1 MKKRFIRLFMFVTVI
16 TSMGALNSCKDYDED
31 RYNDL
36 QYKLQEQQA
45 SLKALKADFDAKLAA
60 IKQCTC
66 EPKEVLTAKDV
77 EAMIAAAL
85 ANAKAGLTPE
95 EVADMIAKAL
105 ADYKV
110 EGLTAAEVES
120 IVNNSLK
127 NYATLTQL
135 ENAKKDLNDAIAKV
149 QAALDN
155 KADQEALNEA
165 NLAIK
170 NVQSQVNEA
179 ATLAQNNKEAIEE
192 LKELVNG
199 LSVKDWSAEIQEVS
213 EIATDA
219 KNQAESNYNLIL
231 GLQGSYQ
238 DLQDQINALEFGAN
252 PALVNTVDSLVNVSK
267 NLATK
272 EDIEETKDYAYYL
285 YTLLNTRINS
295 LSDSI
300 TALRTDLTALQDT
313 VKKNRED
320 LEAMIKDLRTDL
332 NSMITSIIV
341 QGAKNPVY
349 GYFAMP
355 GVDPNLLIAYYGEN
369 IGTQK
374 FPVIGSGYSVYED
387 GALTQK
393 DADMLGGLDQVPVE
407 DTVMDDEEGNAGKLY
422 LTINPNTV
430 DFTGQTVQLVNSL
443 DEESPIKL
451 SPLAASTD
459 KMTFGWTRANNGFY
473 EAKATLAEADIEA
486 AKIRFDLDAMQS
498 DVEEA
503 IKSKSASS
511 LKGIAKSIYNQLGDM
526 MDANGVKASWT
537 DTEGTE
543 HSIYSQYSVGTAAIK
558 PLSFS
563 FLKDISISIPFVSSL
578 SELTDL
584 NNLIDVTKFN
594 IQLDDISSNFSI
606 SVQFDKVYEKAG
618 KYYTQYQLNINGE
631 LETGE
636 FCLDYVDAD
645 MAAFMNNRAD
655 IWSAQLKKEF
665 EVQLNTKLQD
675 MIDQINQMTAS
686 ISGKLQD
693 AIQDVIDDAQN
704 SLDSK
709 ISKVES
715 LFNRINGAL
724 SNPNSKLQVCML
736 YDGID
741 DNIHQ
746 LSNSKT
752 FPTILTGT
760 GSIKIYP
767 TTYTL
772 ELVAPAAKKFIAVTN
787 VFKDGTSAQ
796 DDDAACKSVLEATNA
811 AENFNEVISGTYN
824 GIDFT
829 PAEAGYVYEIFY
841 SALDYSGK
849 ISQRKFYVEVQ

>member
-1 MKKRFIRLFMFVTVI
+1 M
-16 TSMGALNSCKDYDED
+16 
-31 RYNDL
+31 
-36 QYKLQEQQA
+36 
-45 SLKALKADFDAKLAA
+45 
-60 IKQCTC
+60 
-66 EPKEVLTAKDV
+66 
-77 EAMIAAAL
+77 
-85 ANAKAGLTPE
+85 
-95 EVADMIAKAL
+95 
-105 ADYKV
+105 
-110 EGLTAAEVES
+110 
-120 IVNNSLK
+120 
-127 NYATLTQL
+127 
-135 ENAKKDLNDAIAKV
+135 
-149 QAALDN
+149 
-155 KADQEALNEA
+155 
-165 NLAIK
+165 
-170 NVQSQVNEA
+170 
-179 ATLAQNNKEAIEE
+179 
-192 LKELVNG
+192 
-199 LSVKDWSAEIQEVS
+199 
-213 EIATDA
+213 
-219 KNQAESNYNLIL
+219 
-231 GLQGSYQ
+231 
-238 DLQDQINALEFGAN
+238 
-252 PALVNTVDSLVNVSK
+252 
-267 NLATK
+267 ATK
-272 EDIEETKDYAYYL
+272 EDFEETKDYAYYL
-285 YTLLNTRINS
+285 YTLLLQRIENIES
-295 LSDSI
+295 EIEQLKQDLA
-300 TALRTDLTALQDT
+300 ALEQKVEDYRD
-313 VKKNRED
+313 D
-320 LEAMIKDLRTDL
+320 LEEMIGDLRDDL

-430 DFTGQTVQLVNSL
+430 DFSGQEVKLVNSL

-473 EAKATLAEADIEA
+473 EAKATLSEADIEA

-543 HSIYSQYSVGTAAIK
+543 HSIYSQYSVAAAAIK
-558 PLSFS
+558 PLSFG

-594 IQLDDISSNFSI
+594 IQLDDISANFSI
-606 SVQFDKVYEKAG
+606 SVQFDKIYVGPDGKAYAHFYMDG
-618 KYYTQYQLNINGE
+618 TDLKEAPEGE
-631 LETGE
+631 VV
-636 FCLDYVDAD
+636 CLDMPLDVQTQDII
-645 MAAFMNNRAD
+645 NNRAD
-655 IWSAQLKKEF
+655 VWSAQMEKEF
-665 EVQLNTKLQD
+665 KTQLQQKLTD
-675 MIDQINQMTAS
+675 MVADINEMTAS

-741 DNIHQ
+741 NNIHQ

-752 FPTILTGT
+752 FPTLLTGT